1 MRGEEMPYKLLDIF
15 EESRLIVEYMQE
27 EKVFYRYEATGGDIF
42 TWWVNIVRVALW
54 LGAEVKR
61 GVT

>member
-1 MRGEEMPYKLLDIF
+1 MDIF
-15 EESRLIVEYMQE
+15 EESRLIVLYFTK
-27 EKVFYRYEATGGDIF
+27 EKVFYRREATGGDIF

-54 LGAEVKR
+54 LGEVGE